1 MSGWNPNQYLKFA
14 EERTQPCRDLAARIA
29 VANVRRVI
37 DLGCGPG
44 NSTAVLAARWP
55 DAEFTGLDSSAEMI
69 ERARREYP
77 RQRWIARGISEWAA
91 AHDGADDGAGDG
103 PFDVVFSNAAL
114 QWVDDHAAVYP
125 RLLSHVAPGGALAI
139 QIPGNIDALPHRL
152 MREVAASPE
161 WSRWFPPGSVHEWH
175 HHEMDFYY
183 DVLAPAAARLDLWAT
198 EYLHI
203 LTDAEAIV
211 EWYRGTGMRPFLE
224 VLATD
229 GERQRFAADYLVS
242 LRPHYLPRAAA
253 GVLFPFRRIF
263 LIAYKG

>member
-14 EERTQPCRDLAARIA
+14 DERTQPCRDLAARIA

-44 NSTAVLAARWP
+44 NSTAVLADRWP

-77 RQRWIARGISEWAA
+77 LQRWHTGEISAWAA
-91 AHDGADDGAGDG
+91 AGDAT
-103 PFDVVFSNAAL
+103 FDVVFSNAAL
-114 QWVDDHAAVYP
+114 QWVEDHAVLYP
-125 RLLSHVAPGGALAI
+125 RLLSRVAPAGALAI

-161 WSRWFPPGSVHEWH
+161 WRRSFPPGTLREWH
-175 HHEMDFYY
+175 HHEMEFYY

-203 LTDAEAIV
+203 LPNVEAIV
-211 EWYRGTGMRPFLE
+211 EWYRGTGLRPFLNALE
-224 VLATD
+224 SDAD
-229 GERQRFAADYLVS
+229 RGRFLGDYLER
-242 LRPHYLPRAAA
+242 LRPHFAPRAAG

-263 LIAYKG
+263 LVAYQW